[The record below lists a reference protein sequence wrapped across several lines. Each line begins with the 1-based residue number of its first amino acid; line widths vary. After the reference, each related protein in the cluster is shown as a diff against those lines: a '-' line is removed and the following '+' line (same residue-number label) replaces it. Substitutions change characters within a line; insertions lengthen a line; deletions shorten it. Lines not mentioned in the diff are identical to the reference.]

1 MENIANIQVIQN
13 IVYII
18 SSVMFILGIK
28 MLGKEATAVKGNYL
42 SALAMFSAVGI
53 TCLSLDIDIKIILAG
68 VLLGGLIGSL
78 IAIKVKMTAIPE
90 MVALFNGFGGLA
102 TFLIAWSQF
111 NEPSNSMFQHILIML
126 TIYIGGITF
135 SGSLIAYGKLSEK
148 LKLGKGSMITNIF
161 ISFFYLSMP
170 ALIYVGAEPYLS
182 GFIPQIPS
190 YFAIFLVLTLVA
202 GIGFV
207 MPIGGGDMPVVISL
221 LNSLSGIAAAFA
233 GLLLLNNV
241 LIVAGS
247 LVGASGLIL
256 TIIMAKAMNRTITN
270 ILFVGYASASQAN
283 SSEEQGEVKPITPDD
298 AYLILENAS
307 SVLVVPGYGMA
318 VAQAQHVVRE
328 MGELLE
334 ENGTEVKYGIHPV
347 AGRMPGHM
355 NVLLAEA
362 NVSYDLLAEPDDV
375 NPSMDTIDVAI
386 VIGANDVVNP
396 SATEEEGS
404 PIYGMPIIEVHN
416 AKTVF
421 VLKRSM
427 SSGFAG
433 VQNPLFFKENTR
445 MLFGDAKALFH
456 DVIVTLGMFSLFS
469 LEINLSIIAA
479 VLTIVG
485 YSMNDTV
492 VIFDRVRENL
502 RKYSDIK
509 IYELTNISINE
520 TLSRTLLTSITTLLA
535 LLAIYFFGGEILRG
549 FSFAMILGVIFGTY
563 SSIYIANTVLVRLNV
578 TQKTVLR
585 EENKD

>member
-1 MENIANIQVIQN
+1 MENLANIQVIQN

-28 MLGKEATAVKGNYL
+28 MLGKEVTAVKGNYL

-53 TCLSLDIDIKIILAG
+53 TCLSLEIDIKIILAG

-111 NEPSNSMFQHILIML
+111 NEPSNSMFQHALIML

-148 LKLGKGSMITNIF
+148 LKLGKGSMVTNIF

-170 ALIYVGAEPYLS
+170 ALIYVVAEPSLS
-182 GFIPQIPS
+182 GLIPQVPS

-270 ILFVGYASASQAN
+270 ILFVGYASVSQAS
-283 SSEEQGEVKPITPDD
+283 SSEEQGEVKPITSDD

-433 VQNPLFFKENTR
+433 VQNPLFFRENTR
-445 MLFGDAKALFH
+445 MLFGDAKESIGQ
-456 DVIVTLGMFSLFS
+456 IVAEF
-469 LEINLSIIAA
+469 
-479 VLTIVG
+479 
-485 YSMNDTV
+485 
-492 VIFDRVRENL
+492 
-502 RKYSDIK
+502 
-509 IYELTNISINE
+509 
-520 TLSRTLLTSITTLLA
+520 
-535 LLAIYFFGGEILRG
+535 
-549 FSFAMILGVIFGTY
+549 
-563 SSIYIANTVLVRLNV
+563 
-578 TQKTVLR
+578 
-585 EENKD
+585 KD

>member
-1 MENIANIQVIQN
+1 MENITNIQVIQN
-13 IVYII
+13 IVYIV

-42 SALAMFSAVGI
+42 SALAMFSAVGV
-53 TCLSLDIDIKIILAG
+53 TCLSLEIDLKIILAG
-68 VLLGGLIGSL
+68 ILFGGLIGSI
-78 IAIKVKMTAIPE
+78 IALKVKMTAIPE

-102 TFLIAWSQF
+102 TFLIAWSSF
-111 NEPSNSMFQHILIML
+111 NEPSNSVFQHVLIML

-148 LKLGKGSMITNIF
+148 LKLGKGSIITNIF

-170 ALIYVGAEPYLS
+170 ALIYVIAEPS
-182 GFIPQIPS
+182 ISKFVPQVPS
-190 YFAIFLVLTLVA
+190 YFLIFLGITLIA

-270 ILFVGYASASQAN
+270 ILFVGYASSAQSGAA
-283 SSEEQGEVKPITPDD
+283 EEQGEVKPITADD

-445 MLFGDAKALFH
+445 MLFGDAKESIGQ
-456 DVIVTLGMFSLFS
+456 IVAEF
-469 LEINLSIIAA
+469 
-479 VLTIVG
+479 
-485 YSMNDTV
+485 
-492 VIFDRVRENL
+492 
-502 RKYSDIK
+502 
-509 IYELTNISINE
+509 
-520 TLSRTLLTSITTLLA
+520 
-535 LLAIYFFGGEILRG
+535 
-549 FSFAMILGVIFGTY
+549 
-563 SSIYIANTVLVRLNV
+563 
-578 TQKTVLR
+578 
-585 EENKD
+585 KD

>member
-1 MENIANIQVIQN
+1 MENLANIQIIQN

-53 TCLSLDIDIKIILAG
+53 TCLSLDIDLKIILAG

-111 NEPSNSMFQHILIML
+111 NEPANSMFQHVLIML

-170 ALIYVGAEPYLS
+170 ALIYAVAEPSLS
-182 GFIPQIPS
+182 GLIPQLPS
-190 YFAIFLVLTLVA
+190 YFSVFLVLTLIA

-256 TIIMAKAMNRTITN
+256 TVIMAKAMNRTIGN
-270 ILFVGYASASQAN
+270 ILFVGYASSNPTSA
-283 SSEEQGEVKPITPDD
+283 SEEQGEVKPITSDD

-433 VQNPLFFKENTR
+433 VQNPLFFRENTR
-445 MLFGDAKALFH
+445 MLFGDAKESIGQ
-456 DVIVTLGMFSLFS
+456 IVAEF
-469 LEINLSIIAA
+469 
-479 VLTIVG
+479 
-485 YSMNDTV
+485 
-492 VIFDRVRENL
+492 
-502 RKYSDIK
+502 
-509 IYELTNISINE
+509 
-520 TLSRTLLTSITTLLA
+520 
-535 LLAIYFFGGEILRG
+535 
-549 FSFAMILGVIFGTY
+549 
-563 SSIYIANTVLVRLNV
+563 
-578 TQKTVLR
+578 
-585 EENKD
+585 KD

>member
-1 MENIANIQVIQN
+1 
-13 IVYII
+13 
-18 SSVMFILGIK
+18 
-28 MLGKEATAVKGNYL
+28 MLGKESTAVRGNILSSVAML
-42 SALAMFSAVGI
+42 SAVSVTLIDVDIGI
-53 TCLSLDIDIKIILAG
+53 TIIISAIILGA
-68 VLLGGLIGSL
+68 LIGSV
-78 IAIKVKMTAIPE
+78 IALKVKMTAIPE
-90 MVALFNGFGGLA
+90 MVALFNGFGGMA
-102 TFLIAWSQF
+102 SFLIAWSQF
-111 NEPSNSMFQHILIML
+111 TDTQPALLQNLLIMI

-135 SGSLIAYGKLSEK
+135 SGSIVAYGKLSEK
-148 LKLGKGSMITNIF
+148 INLEKGSLVTNILVT
-161 ISFFYLSMP
+161 FFYLSIP
-170 ALIYVGAEPYLS
+170 ALLIMMFAPALS
-182 GFIPQIPS
+182 IDSNFI
-190 YFAIFLVLTLVA
+190 FFGFLVLTVMA
-202 GIGFV
+202 GLGFV

-256 TIIMAKAMNRTITN
+256 TIIMAKAMNRTIGN
-270 ILFVGYASASQAN
+270 ILFVGYASAS
-283 SSEEQGEVKPITPDD
+283 SSKSEGEQGEVKPITAED

-328 MGELLE
+328 LGELLE

-362 NVSYDLLAEPDDV
+362 NVSYDLLVEPDDV
-375 NPSMDTIDVAI
+375 NPTMDTFDVAV

-396 SATEEEGS
+396 SATEEPGS

-445 MLFGDAKALFH
+445 MLFGDAK
-456 DVIVTLGMFSLFS
+456 
-469 LEINLSIIAA
+469 ESI
-479 VLTIVG
+479 G
-485 YSMNDTV
+485 TV
-492 VIFDRVRENL
+492 VSEF
-502 RKYSDIK
+502 
-509 IYELTNISINE
+509 
-520 TLSRTLLTSITTLLA
+520 
-535 LLAIYFFGGEILRG
+535 
-549 FSFAMILGVIFGTY
+549 
-563 SSIYIANTVLVRLNV
+563 
-578 TQKTVLR
+578 
-585 EENKD
+585 KD

>member
-1 MENIANIQVIQN
+1 MNMLIDITIFQN
-13 IVYII
+13 LVYIV
-18 SSVMFILGIK
+18 SSVLFILGIK
-28 MLGKEATAVKGNYL
+28 MLGKESTAVRGNILSSVAML
-42 SALAMFSAVGI
+42 SAVSVTLIDVDIGI
-53 TCLSLDIDIKIILAG
+53 TIIISAIILGA
-68 VLLGGLIGSL
+68 LIGSV
-78 IAIKVKMTAIPE
+78 IALKVKMTAIPE
-90 MVALFNGFGGLA
+90 MVALFNGFGGMA
-102 TFLIAWSQF
+102 SFLIAWSQF
-111 NEPSNSMFQHILIML
+111 TDTQPALLQNLLIMI

-135 SGSLIAYGKLSEK
+135 SGSIVAYGKLSEK
-148 LKLGKGSMITNIF
+148 INLEKGSLVTNILVT
-161 ISFFYLSMP
+161 FFYLSIP
-170 ALIYVGAEPYLS
+170 ALLIMMFAPAS
-182 GFIPQIPS
+182 SIDSNFI
-190 YFAIFLVLTLVA
+190 FFGFLVLTVLA
-202 GIGFV
+202 GLGFV

-256 TIIMAKAMNRTITN
+256 TIIMAKAMNRTIGN
-270 ILFVGYASASQAN
+270 ILFVGYASAS
-283 SSEEQGEVKPITPDD
+283 SSKSEGEQGEVKPITAED

-328 MGELLE
+328 LGELLE

-362 NVSYDLLAEPDDV
+362 NVSYDLLVEPDDV
-375 NPSMDTIDVAI
+375 NPTMDTFDVAV

-396 SATEEEGS
+396 SATEEPGS

-445 MLFGDAKALFH
+445 MLFGDAK
-456 DVIVTLGMFSLFS
+456 
-469 LEINLSIIAA
+469 ESI
-479 VLTIVG
+479 G
-485 YSMNDTV
+485 TV
-492 VIFDRVRENL
+492 VSEF
-502 RKYSDIK
+502 
-509 IYELTNISINE
+509 
-520 TLSRTLLTSITTLLA
+520 
-535 LLAIYFFGGEILRG
+535 
-549 FSFAMILGVIFGTY
+549 
-563 SSIYIANTVLVRLNV
+563 
-578 TQKTVLR
+578 
-585 EENKD
+585 KD